1 MAAGVNTSFEQFKDI
16 YTNLGV
22 SISHDDLQTLDSASA
37 NLKKQAG
44 SFSELLANYGLVKD
58 TRNRAFMP
66 TSGSVI
72 SFDQSLPVFADKQA
86 ITNTFKATKYKSIS
100 NDLVGA
106 GKLFLTSVNG
116 IGDDDVRLSKRRNLS
131 TKRLRG
137 FENKIGPVD
146 GSDHIVKLCSS
157 SKL

>member
-1 MAAGVNTSFEQFKDI
+1 MCHSENDKPDQGYENTLMAAGVNTSFEQFKDI

-44 SFSELLANYGLVKD
+44 SFSELLANYGLSKD

-66 TSGSVI
+66 TSGSII

-100 NDLVGA
+100 NDLVE
-106 GKLFLTSVNG
+106 L
-116 IGDDDVRLSKRRNLS
+116 
-131 TKRLRG
+131 
-137 FENKIGPVD
+137 ENYF
-146 GSDHIVKLCSS
+146 
-157 SKL
+157 